1 MWNPGGWLLVIW
13 WRRKRTL
20 TWLARRSGDGSITR
34 MKCLSF
40 TTLIPTRHL
49 LAIALLAFAPGVLSA
64 QDTATAEQAN
74 IVWTDIRELGVE
86 GQGWPDTKAPFDRL
100 PAKAEDKVRAA
111 VWNLSRNSA
120 GMHVRFAT
128 DSTTIHARWAL
139 TSSQL
144 AMPHMAATG
153 VSGLDLYVKTES
165 GLWRW
170 LAVGIPKSQTNSV
183 ALIKNLPPGTR
194 EYLLYLPLYNGA
206 QFVDVG
212 VPQSATLTKA
222 SPWGKGE
229 RKPVVFY
236 GTSILHGACASRP
249 GMVHSAML
257 GRRFHWPTINLGFS
271 GNGRMEPELADLLA
285 ELDPAVYVLDCL
297 PNMTADQV
305 AERVEP
311 FVRKLRETHPR
322 TPIVLVEDRNYADAF
337 LVASKRERNETS
349 QAELQAAFK
358 RLKKTGVKNLH
369 YIPARDL
376 LGHDGDG
383 TVDSSHPNDL
393 GFARQAD
400 VFAKVLGP
408 LLKKA
413 ALNR

>member
-1 MWNPGGWLLVIW
+1 MKNSP
-13 WRRKRTL
+13 
-20 TWLARRSGDGSITR
+20 LA
-34 MKCLSF
+34 
-40 TTLIPTRHL
+40 TLIPRRRL
-49 LAIALLAFAPGVLSA
+49 LLAFAMLASLPTLVLA
-64 QDTATAEQAN
+64 QDAGAQTN
-74 IVWTDIRELGVE
+74 LVWTDIRTLGVE
-86 GQGWPDTKAPFDRL
+86 GQGWRDTKAPFDRL
-100 PAKAEDKVRAA
+100 PAKAEGTVRDA

-120 GMHVRFAT
+120 GMHVRFVS
-128 DSTTIHARWAL
+128 DSPTIHARWAV

-165 GLWRW
+165 GQWRW

-183 ALIKNLPPGTR
+183 ALIKDLPRGTR
-194 EYLLYLPLYNGA
+194 DYLLYLPLYNGTA
-206 QFVDVG
+206 FVELG
-212 VPQSATLTKA
+212 VPQGA
-222 SPWGKGE
+222 SLAQAGDWGKGG
-229 RKPVVFY
+229 RKPILFC

-257 GRRFHWPTINLGFS
+257 GRWFHWPTINLGFS

-311 FVRKLRETHPR
+311 FVQKLRAVHPR

-337 LVASKRERNETS
+337 LVASKRERNEAS
-349 QAELQAAFK
+349 QGALRAAFT

-369 YIPARDL
+369 YIPAKDL

-393 GFARQAD
+393 GFARQAE

-408 LLKKA
+408 ILKKA
-413 ALNR
+413 EAGR